1 MLRNKMVRF
10 SAIALVGFASVLATE
25 ARAQLATALTAPF
38 SCSVTLG
45 SGTLTI
51 TAGADN
57 PRDVTFA
64 TTPSCPLNQTCSE
77 YKYQYVWTGGTLS
90 HSALSV
96 SSDLNIYEATPSAS
110 IEGPT
115 SCSGDTS
122 TKVGTNVCEQRQ
134 IRFNQASS
142 TINATVIVTRAAS
155 RITTAGSVKGN
166 ASAYCLIQGPGVPG
180 GTITP
185 VSFASTLLV
194 AHGHCPVD
202 VTTGPDGGF
211 TSLEN
216 SAGSLCTKT
225 LLNVA
230 PNINNQPVQIPPGRF
245 VTNGTDSCALTLIG
259 NKYYNICR

>member
-1 MLRNKMVRF
+1 MLTSKMVRF
-10 SAIALVGFASVLATE
+10 SAVALVGFACMLATE
-25 ARAQLATALTAPF
+25 ARAQLAPALTAPL
-38 SCSVTLG
+38 SCTVPLG

-51 TAGADN
+51 QAGADN
-57 PRDVTFA
+57 PRDVTSLTA
-64 TTPSCPLNQTCSE
+64 SSCPANTTCSE
-77 YKYQYVWTGGTLS
+77 YTYIYNWTGGALS

-96 SSDLNIYEATPSAS
+96 SADLNIYAANPSAS

-122 TKVGTNVCEQRQ
+122 SKVGTNVCEQRQ
-134 IRFNQASS
+134 IRFNQNSS
-142 TINATVIVTRAAS
+142 TINASVIVTRAAP
-155 RITTAGSVKGN
+155 RITTAGAVKGT
-166 ASAYCLIQGPGVPG
+166 ASAYCLIQGPGVAG
-180 GTITP
+180 GTIAP

-211 TSLEN
+211 TSVEN
-216 SAGSLCTKT
+216 SAGSTCTKT

-245 VTNGTDSCALTLIG
+245 VTYGTDSCGLTLING
-259 NKYYNICR
+259 KYYNICR